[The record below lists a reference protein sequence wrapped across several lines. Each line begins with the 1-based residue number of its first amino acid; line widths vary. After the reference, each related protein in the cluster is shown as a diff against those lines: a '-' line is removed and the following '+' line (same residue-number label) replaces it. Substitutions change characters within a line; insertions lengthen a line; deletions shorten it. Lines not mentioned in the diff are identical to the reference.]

1 MSHCSPQFMPGPGT
15 FFFTVRLRDAG
26 GDLLTRHIDLLRLSV
41 RLCQFRHPFT
51 IDDAVVLPDRLH
63 TIWTLPR
70 SDQDHAVRWQLIKT
84 TFARHIP
91 HTAAQGPGLG
101 IWQRRVWEK
110 PIETALDLIEGRAL
124 IRDAPV
130 QAGLVKDFDDWPY
143 SFAGRASRTGR
154 DAKGMHLRVIN
165 GGR

>member
-1 MSHCSPQFMPGPGT
+1 MSHCSPQFLPGPGT
-15 FFFTVRLRDAG
+15 FFFTVRLKDAG

-51 IDDAVVLPDRLH
+51 IEDAVVLPDRLH

-70 SDQDHAVRWQLIKT
+70 GDQDHAVRWQLIKT

-91 HTAAQGPGLG
+91 HAAAQGPGLAL
-101 IWQRRVWEK
+101 WQRRVWEQ
-110 PIETALDLIEGRAL
+110 PIANAMDLLECRNL
-124 IRDAPV
+124 IRGAPV
-130 QAGLVKDFDDWPY
+130 HAGLVTDPDDWPY
-143 SFAGRASRTGR
+143 SLASRAGRPDR
-154 DAKGMHLRVIN
+154 DAHVMHLRVIN